1 MNLPLLP
8 STFEILAIHFARS
21 YLQKVKSFDSNFA
34 ICFCVI
40 GVLFYLFYF
49 FFGVVFLR
57 RSDCYWVLFRLMLVV
72 EFCEEEQEEDN
83 WNRNLM
89 ISEKMDSVKDCV
101 L

>member
-1 MNLPLLP
+1 MILPLLP
-8 STFEILAIHFARS
+8 SSFEILVIDFARND
-21 YLQKVKSFDSNFA
+21 LQKVKSFDSNFA

-57 RSDCYWVLFRLMLVV
+57 RSDCYWVLFRFMLVV
-72 EFCEEEQEEDN
+72 EICEEEEEEDD

-89 ISEKMDSVKDCV
+89 ISEKMDSVEDCV

>member
-1 MNLPLLP
+1 
-8 STFEILAIHFARS
+8 
-21 YLQKVKSFDSNFA
+21 
-34 ICFCVI
+34 
-40 GVLFYLFYF
+40 
-49 FFGVVFLR
+49 
-57 RSDCYWVLFRLMLVV
+57 MLVV

>member
-1 MNLPLLP
+1 MIDFSRND
-8 STFEILAIHFARS
+8 
-21 YLQKVKSFDSNFA
+21 LQKVKSFDSNFV

-49 FFGVVFLR
+49 FFWVVFLR

-72 EFCEEEQEEDN
+72 EISEEEEEEH

-89 ISEKMDSVKDCV
+89 ISEKMDSVEYCV

>member
-1 MNLPLLP
+1 MINF
-8 STFEILAIHFARS
+8 SQND
-21 YLQKVKSFDSNFA
+21 LQKFKSFDSNFA
-34 ICFCVI
+34 TCFCVI

-57 RSDCYWVLFRLMLVV
+57 RSDCYWVLFRFMLVV
-72 EFCEEEQEEDN
+72 EISEEEEEEDH

-89 ISEKMDSVKDCV
+89 ISEKMDSVEDCV